1 MSKKIVFDYGNIF
14 IKEKD
19 FNEAF
24 KSLKEALLKEH
35 SSRTGNENRLLWIDI
50 EKVKESTKLESLLHV
65 CQWFPE
71 FNLDNDIDVLK
82 SRINLLGEDKFI
94 FKALA
99 PFIQDDSELIIYAE
113 DESIGYRE
121 HRYSF
126 KNGNMYFHNNKVE
139 TSLDLVQ

>member
-1 MSKKIVFDYGNIF
+1 MNKIVFDYGNIY

-19 FNEAF
+19 FDEAF
-24 KSLKEALLKEH
+24 KSLKKSLLEEY

-50 EKVKESTKLESLLHV
+50 EKVKESTKLESLLYA

-71 FNLDNDIDVLK
+71 FNLNNDIDTLK
-82 SRINLLGEDKFI
+82 SRINLLGEDKLI

-99 PFIQDDSELIIYAE
+99 PFIQDNSELIIYAE
-113 DESIGYRE
+113 DELIGYKE

-126 KNGNMYFHNNKVE
+126 KNGNMYFHNNIIIK
-139 TSLDLVQ
+139 TTLDLI